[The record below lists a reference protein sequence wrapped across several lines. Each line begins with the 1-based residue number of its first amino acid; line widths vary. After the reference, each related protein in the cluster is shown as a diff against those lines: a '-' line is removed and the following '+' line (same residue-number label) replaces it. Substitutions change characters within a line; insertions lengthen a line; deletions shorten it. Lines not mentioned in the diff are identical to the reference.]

1 MVDVTAKP
9 TTHRRATARGEVR
22 MRPDVVAAIS
32 QGNVPKGDV
41 IAAARIAGIAAAKR
55 TWELIPLCH
64 QVALT
69 HVDVQLRLLEDRV
82 VITAEA
88 AAVGQTGVEME
99 ALTAVS
105 AACLTVYDMCKS
117 LDREMVISE
126 VKLLEKTGGVHGD
139 YVRQDGAG

>member
-1 MVDVTAKP
+1 MVDVTSKP
-9 TTHRRATARGEVR
+9 ATYRRATARGEVR
-22 MRPDVVAAIS
+22 MRSDVVAAIS
-32 QGNVPKGDV
+32 EGGVPKGDV
-41 IAAARIAGIAAAKR
+41 IAAARIAGITAAKR

-64 QVALT
+64 QLPLT
-69 HVDVQLRLLEDRV
+69 HVDVTLQLLDDRV

-126 VKLLEKTGGVHGD
+126 VKLLEKTGGMHGD
-139 YVRQDGAG
+139 YARRDEGA